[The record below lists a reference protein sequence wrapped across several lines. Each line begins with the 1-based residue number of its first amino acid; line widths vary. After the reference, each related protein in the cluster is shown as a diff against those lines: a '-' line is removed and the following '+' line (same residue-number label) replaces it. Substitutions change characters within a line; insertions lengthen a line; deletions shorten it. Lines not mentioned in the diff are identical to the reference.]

1 MNDVIG
7 VKSWIMEDTYKDFK
21 SLSAVE
27 KEGKDYRIWA
37 RKINL
42 RIAIV
47 APHGGGIEPGT
58 SEIAKSIAGNDFTC
72 YLFEGIKNRQNK
84 KYLHLTSTNFDEP
97 EGVKICNNS
106 DMVLTVHGTEENDD
120 FVYVGGRNQVLK
132 NKMIRQLK
140 NDGFNATEDT
150 THHSGRNA
158 ENICN
163 RCKSLEGLQ
172 LEISKGLR
180 EKMFKELNA
189 THQKSTTQVFD
200 KFVQSIRSVLDMNV
214 YGFSPSMERA
224 F

>member
-1 MNDVIG
+1 M
-7 VKSWIMEDTYKDFK
+7 KDTYKDFK

-27 KEGKDYRIWA
+27 KEGKDFRIWSNNI
-37 RKINL
+37 KS

-58 SEIAKSIAGNDFTC
+58 SEIAKSIAGDDFAC
-72 YLFEGIKNRQNK
+72 YSFEGIKSRENK

-97 EGVKICNNS
+97 EGVKICNRS
-106 DMVLTVHGTEENDD
+106 DIVLAVHGAEKNDD
-120 FVYVGGRNQVLK
+120 FVYVGGRNQGLK
-132 NKMIRQLK
+132 NRIIQKLK

-163 RCKSLEGLQ
+163 RCKSMGGLQ

-180 EKMFKELNA
+180 KKMLKELNRND
-189 THQKSTTQVFD
+189 QKSTTQVFD
-200 KFVQSIRSVLDMNV
+200 KFVQSIRSVLCEDAV
-214 YGFSPSMERA
+214 KRL
-224 F
+224 